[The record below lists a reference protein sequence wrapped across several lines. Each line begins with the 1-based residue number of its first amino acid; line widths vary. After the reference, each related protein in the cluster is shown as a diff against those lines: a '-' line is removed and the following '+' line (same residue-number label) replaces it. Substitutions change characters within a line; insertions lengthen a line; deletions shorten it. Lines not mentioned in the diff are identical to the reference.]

1 MDMNPEMQQGLLEIQ
16 GRYKSRK
23 ELLRYLRH
31 YIVSTPGSLSPAL
44 TSPKLH

>member
-31 YIVSTPGSLSPAL
+31 YIVSTPGRLSLPL
-44 TSPKLH
+44 TSPHLY